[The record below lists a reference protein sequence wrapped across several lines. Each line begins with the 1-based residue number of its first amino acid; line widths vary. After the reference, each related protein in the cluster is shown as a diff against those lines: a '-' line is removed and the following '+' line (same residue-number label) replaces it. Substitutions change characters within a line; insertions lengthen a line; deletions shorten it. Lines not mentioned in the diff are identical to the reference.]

1 MLASFAVD
9 GIQLLTLAFALNDQ
23 LIKNFYMSLGIYF
36 QQLCWA
42 YYSCQLI
49 VDTSM
54 GEDKPRR
61 ERIIFQ
67 HLSMYKYHVT
77 IGRSSKSGSWLERIR
92 HSLSQIW
99 WQNSGFPLFE
109 KVLSWIFYLPFK
121 LCYWFNYSTLFVI
134 SKRKCLKGAPDILRL
149 LPFNL
154 PL

>member
-1 MLASFAVD
+1 MINLLRTFTCHWGSIFSSFVELSILANS
-9 GIQLLTLAFALNDQ
+9 LWTLQ
-23 LIKNFYMSLGIYF
+23 WEKIS
-36 QQLCWA
+36 Q
-42 YYSCQLI
+42 
-49 VDTSM
+49 
-54 GEDKPRR
+54 GER

-77 IGRSSKSGSWLERIR
+77 IGRSSKSGSWLEWLL
-92 HSLSQIW
+92 LSQIW